1 MPLGLWVECWRMLN
15 PLWSCKHFTHV
26 TKYWLE
32 LCAHV
37 WCLWGQN
44 KGVTKDQLG
53 ALWTR
58 LDLSTFLSVPQMC
71 FWLEPKKHVLIQNP
85 FSYSK
90 DASSVAGTS
99 EIFSS
104 SEMDQVCLLY
114 LWSVSE
120 CWECSPSPSSYETA
134 NSGLWLEH
142 LSCWCFNLEKQHKL
156 WKHEWASYYCSPSM
170 QDENLYYM

>member
-1 MPLGLWVECWRMLN
+1 MLN

-37 WCLWGQN
+37 WYVWGHN

-58 LDLSTFLSVPQMC
+58 LDLRTFLSVPEMC
-71 FWLEPKKHVLIQNP
+71 VWLGPKKGVLIQNP
-85 FSYSK
+85 FSCSK

-99 EIFSS
+99 ENFSS

-114 LWSVSE
+114 LWSGQNAESVH
-120 CWECSPSPSSYETA
+120 PHHHPVKLLTR
-134 NSGLWLEH
+134 GFWLEH
-142 LSCWCFNLEKQHKL
+142 LSCWCFNLEKQNEL
-156 WKHEWASYYCSPSM
+156 WKHEWAFYYCSASM